1 MHGQEVH
8 EIDRTFLQHTK
19 DISEQFT
26 KNINKNSFDS
36 SNNGISQNI
45 KELNGLFGND
55 LKKNGILAVDIL
67 F

>member
-8 EIDRTFLQHTK
+8 KIDRTFLQYTK
-19 DISEQFT
+19 DLSEQFT

-36 SNNGISQNI
+36 PNNGISQNI

-55 LKKNGILAVDIL
+55 LKKWY
-67 F
+67 FSR